1 MLLLVVVDKAF
12 WNMIVFFKIMNIKI
26 HLFVRNNK
34 AVTVIEY
41 ALLAA
46 VITFSVIISGK
57 VLGDDINAAIHY
69 ISSLVD
75 KRDSE

>member
-1 MLLLVVVDKAF
+1 
-12 WNMIVFFKIMNIKI
+12 MIVFFKIMNIKI

-46 VITFSVIISGK
+46 VISFSIAISGK
-57 VLGDDINAAIHY
+57 VLSNDINAVIHY

-75 KRDSE
+75 KPDSDIASASASE